1 MRFLLTVF
9 ALFSGSV
16 FAADANQPHEHQ
28 GTIKAYPAA
37 PPANKLTRPELMKL
51 RKGEPVLKQ
60 QHDGDGGGRG
70 VAVFRV
76 NASRDKVMS
85 VILDFPLYVNWVD
98 KLTTCEVYSSN
109 VDRVFVRMVTRAMAM
124 NVEWF
129 IEHTV
134 NRKDYWVT
142 WTLDYSRNSDLDDS
156 VGYWSLKEVAGQPGV
171 TQVEYAVDI
180 RLKGWVPGF
189 VKKILVNQG
198 LQDATSWVKV
208 QAESR

>member
-1 MRFLLTVF
+1 MKFFLMALSLFPATV
-9 ALFSGSV
+9 L
-16 FAADANQPHEHQ
+16 AADANTPHEHQ
-28 GTIKAYPAA
+28 GIIKAYTGA
-37 PPANKLTRPELMKL
+37 PPAHKLTRPELMKL

-60 QHDGDGGGRG
+60 QHDGDAGGRG

-76 NASRDKVMS
+76 NASRDTVMS
-85 VILDFPLYVNWVD
+85 VILDYPQYINWLDNLPV
-98 KLTTCEVYSSN
+98 CEIYSTKG
-109 VDRVFVRMVTRAMAM
+109 DTVFVRFVTKAMAM

-134 NRKDYWVT
+134 NREDYWVT
-142 WTLDYSRNSDLDDS
+142 WTLDYRRNSDLDDS
-156 VGYWSLKEVAGQPGV
+156 VGYWALKEVAGQPGV
-171 TQVEYAVDI
+171 TQVEYSVDI

-208 QAESR
+208 QSESR

>member
-1 MRFLLTVF
+1 VKIFMTAFV
-9 ALFSGSV
+9 LFSGV
-16 FAADANQPHEHQ
+16 TWAADANTAHEHK
-28 GTIKAYPAA
+28 GIISNYSGA
-37 PPANKLTRPELMKL
+37 PPAIKLTRPELVKL

-76 NASRDKVMS
+76 NADRDKVMS
-85 VILDFPLYVNWVD
+85 VILDFPQYINWLD
-98 KLTTCEVYSSN
+98 KLTVSEIYTAQD
-109 VDRVFVRMVTRAMAM
+109 DRIFVRMVTRAMAL

-129 IEHTV
+129 VEHVV
-134 NRKDYWVT
+134 NKQDYWVT

-156 VGYWSLKEVAGQPGV
+156 VGYWALREVSGQPGV
-171 TQVEYAVDI
+171 TQVEYSVDI

-198 LQDATSWVKV
+198 LEDATSWVKI